1 MSKLSDASLSIPA
14 EGVLMLNND
23 AVTRPWYREPWPW
36 LLAAIPFATVIAGS
50 FTLSLAI
57 STEDSLVADDYYKR
71 GLAINRDIARE
82 QAANRLGIDVR
93 LRFTA
98 TDGTVAATLPVG
110 APQSAALVLRLQHPT
125 RAAMD
130 ITARL
135 DRVSPDT
142 YTGGVRPVSAT
153 HWRVTVEDSEGVWRL
168 SGAWDTNAPELA
180 LRATKLPD

>member
-1 MSKLSDASLSIPA
+1 MTKLSDASLSIPA
-14 EGVLMLNND
+14 EPAALLLTDPVI
-23 AVTRPWYREPWPW
+23 RPWYREPWPW
-36 LLAAIPFATVIAGS
+36 LLAAIPFATVIAGG

-98 TDGTVAATLPVG
+98 TGGRVIATLPAD
-110 APQSAALVLRLQHPT
+110 APQAAALVLRLQHPT
-125 RAAMD
+125 RSAMD
-130 ITARL
+130 VTARL
-135 DRVSPDT
+135 DRVSPST
-142 YTGGVRPVSAT
+142 YAGAVRPVSAT
-153 HWRVTVEDSEGVWRL
+153 HWRVTVEDPEGVWRL
-168 SGAWDTNAPELA
+168 SGAWDTDAPELA

>member
-1 MSKLSDASLSIPA
+1 MTKLSDASVSSPAVETSSIVDPLI
-14 EGVLMLNND
+14 G
-23 AVTRPWYREPWPW
+23 PWYREPWPW
-36 LLAAIPFATVIAGS
+36 LLAAIPLATVIAGG

-71 GLAINRDIARE
+71 GLAINRDIGRE

-93 LRFTA
+93 MHFSA
-98 TDGTVAATLPVG
+98 TDGRVTATLPAG

-125 RAAMD
+125 RSAMD

-135 DRVSPDT
+135 DRISPSV
-142 YTGGVRPVSAT
+142 YVGSVRPVSAT
-153 HWRVTVEDSEGVWRL
+153 HWRVTMEDPEGVWRL
-168 SGAWDTNAPELA
+168 SGTWDTTAAELA

>member
-1 MSKLSDASLSIPA
+1 MTKLSDATLSISAPAASLSLTDPP
-14 EGVLMLNND
+14 
-23 AVTRPWYREPWPW
+23 TRPWYREPWPW
-36 LLAAIPFATVIAGS
+36 LLAAIPFATVIAGG

-82 QAANRLGIDVR
+82 QSAERLGIDVR

-98 TDGTVAATLPVG
+98 SDGRVTATLPAG
-110 APQSAALVLRLQHPT
+110 APQPAALVLRLQHPT
-125 RAAMD
+125 RSAMD
-130 ITARL
+130 IAARL

-142 YTGGVRPVSAT
+142 YAGTVHPVSAT

-168 SGAWDTNAPELA
+168 SGPWDTNAPELA

>member
-1 MSKLSDASLSIPA
+1 MTKLSDASLSIPA
-14 EGVLMLNND
+14 PTATLSLTD
-23 AVTRPWYREPWPW
+23 TQTRPWYREPWPW
-36 LLAAIPFATVIAGS
+36 LLAAIPFATVIAGGV
-50 FTLSLAI
+50 TLSLAI

-98 TDGTVAATLPVG
+98 TDGRVTATLPVG
-110 APQSAALVLRLQHPT
+110 APQPAALVLRLQHPT
-125 RAAMD
+125 RSTMD

-135 DRVSPDT
+135 DRVSPDI
-142 YTGGVRPVSAT
+142 YAGAVRPVPAT

-168 SGAWDTNAPELA
+168 SGAWDTNASELA